1 MQGQTKLLAIHN
13 KPAKLREFK
22 KALDKQGIS
31 VDVREKFGLPSNLQA
46 MTEYDAIMLADT
58 EARHLNS
65 RQMDNRKKI
74 CN

>member
-22 KALDKQGIS
+22 KALDKGIS

-46 MTEYDAIMLADT
+46 MTEYDAPQCWQIQKQDT
-58 EARHLNS
+58 S
-65 RQMDNRKKI
+65 IPTDG
-74 CN
+74 

>member
-65 RQMDNRKKI
+65 DRWITEKNM
-74 CN
+74 